1 MLVIL
6 YMCHVFVQ
14 TKEKN
19 IESKKDYSIEVKTMG
34 YDEAI
39 YYTSENSCY
48 YSNWPNFPSSIRV
61 SLQRG
66 NSLYSGVLTYKGS
79 RGCD

>member
-1 MLVIL
+1 M

-19 IESKKDYSIEVKTMG
+19 IESKKDYSIEVKTMV

-39 YYTSENSCY
+39 YYTSENPCY
-48 YSNWPNFPSSIRV
+48 YSNSPNFQSSIKV
-61 SLQRG
+61 SFQRR